1 MEKLRFSDDEK
12 IKILN
17 GMELVLQD
25 IEKLW
30 DRVKSATTE
39 IYVYTYEHESRYGI
53 GIRDNKLYISDEGIR
68 LVDDYVIGS
77 EPKIKWLKRFKEE
90 PVDKKVPIF
99 KPFSKKEKS
108 EEIDYNLYYNF
119 VKNYKEFTRV
129 RLLREI
135 DKRLEQKEEGM
146 ALVDDVQKEYDK
158 SASIELIFQTQ
169 NRQEIEVTSE
179 DGKTVGTLKFGGN
192 IIKIVTNGDIVV
204 KDKPTKQVK
213 KK

>member
-1 MEKLRFSDDEK
+1 MERLIFSKEEKEK
-12 IKILN
+12 ILI

-53 GIRDNKLYISDEGIR
+53 SIRDNKLLISDEGIR

-90 PVDKKVPIF
+90 PKEEKKIIF
-99 KPFSKKEKS
+99 KPFAKKEEK
-108 EEIDYNLYYNF
+108 EPIDYNLYYNF
-119 VKNYKEFTRV
+119 VKNYKEFTRT

-135 DKRLEQKEEGM
+135 NIRLAKKEEGM
-146 ALVDDVQKEYDK
+146 SLVDDVQKEYDK
-158 SASIELIFQTQ
+158 NASIELIFQTQ

-179 DGKTVGTLKFGGN
+179 EGRTVGTLRFGGN
-192 IIKIVTNGDIVV
+192 VIKIVTNGDIVL

-213 KK
+213 NK